1 MKVKQ
6 LPALAQVMLVFERLQ
21 QLRWEL
27 IFNVT
32 GDNRGNYQYRKA

>member
-6 LPALAQVMLVFERLQ
+6 LPALAQVMLVFERLN
-21 QLRWEL
+21 QLRWEW

-32 GDNRGNYQYRKA
+32 GDNRGNYQHRKA